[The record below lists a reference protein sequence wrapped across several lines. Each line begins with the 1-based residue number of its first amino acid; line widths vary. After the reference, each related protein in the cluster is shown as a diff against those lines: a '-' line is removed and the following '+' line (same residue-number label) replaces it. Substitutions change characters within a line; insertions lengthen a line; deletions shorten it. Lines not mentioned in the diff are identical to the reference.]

1 VKVALYARV
10 STKDQD
16 CENQIRELR
25 QWAHTAGH
33 EIVEIYQDNG
43 ISGSKGRD
51 KRPEFDRLL
60 KDAVRRKFK
69 LVASWGLDRLGR
81 SMKDLVN
88 TLSDLRDVDCG
99 IYLHKQAIDTTTKE
113 GKMLFH
119 VLGMFAEFE
128 LDMISERIKAGLA
141 RAASEG
147 RFPGRPKLTDDKID
161 EIKAMRKQG
170 HGIRKTAKALKCGVG
185 TIQRLE
191 ATSP

>member
-1 VKVALYARV
+1 MKVALYARV
-10 STKDQD
+10 STKDQT

-25 QWAHTAGH
+25 QWAHAAGH
-33 EIVEIYQDNG
+33 EIVEIYQDKG

-128 LDMISERIKAGLA
+128 LDMISDRIKAGLA

-161 EIKAMRKQG
+161 KIKAMRKQG
-170 HGIRKTAKALKCGVG
+170 HGIRKTAAALGVGVG

-191 ATSP
+191 A